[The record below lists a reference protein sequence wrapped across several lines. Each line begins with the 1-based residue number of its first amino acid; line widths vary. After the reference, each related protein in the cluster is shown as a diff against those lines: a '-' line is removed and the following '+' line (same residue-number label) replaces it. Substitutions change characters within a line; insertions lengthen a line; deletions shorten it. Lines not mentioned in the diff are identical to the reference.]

1 MSESEK
7 PISRAGGRAKTL
19 AVVIAVVVIL
29 VAMLFYRPIIRR
41 VWPVQKST
49 AASSALAPQVTVKL
63 APGVADALIVE
74 PVVIEQL
81 RIKTA
86 TATKATLPIEIKLPG
101 TLSLDST
108 QLEQV
113 RCRFDGEVV
122 EIGKVADGARPLQF
136 GDSVK
141 PGQLLAIVWS
151 RELGE
156 K

>member
-1 MSESEK
+1 M
-7 PISRAGGRAKTL
+7 
-19 AVVIAVVVIL
+19 
-29 VAMLFYRPIIRR
+29 
-41 VWPVQKST
+41 
-49 AASSALAPQVTVKL
+49 
-63 APGVADALIVE
+63 
-74 PVVIEQL
+74 IEQL